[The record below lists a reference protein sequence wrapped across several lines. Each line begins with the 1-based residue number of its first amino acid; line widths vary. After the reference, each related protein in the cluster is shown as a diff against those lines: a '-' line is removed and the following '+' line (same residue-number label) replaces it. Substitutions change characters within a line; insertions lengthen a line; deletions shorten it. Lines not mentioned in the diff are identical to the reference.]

1 MLPVMEA
8 ALPAMLPV
16 TCVPL
21 ILPVM
26 LVALPLRVAV
36 IVPAVKLPE
45 ASRFTKALAV
55 LASVAPL
62 AASVALATL
71 AAVLVPTSET
81 TVLDCVP
88 VTSPARLPVKLL
100 GAAAPMSVQFAPS
113 ESCKVLVVVLRMIIP
128 LLAGAAAGL
137 PAVVYW
143 LTLLARSARET
154 EPVIFVPAKEVMNE
168 GSA

>member
-1 MLPVMEA
+1 MLPVIEA

-16 TCVPL
+16 ILVPL
-21 ILPVM
+21 PFS
-26 LVALPLRVAV
+26 AAV

-45 ASRFTKALAV
+45 PSRLTMALAV

-62 AASVALATL
+62 AAVVPLATL
-71 AAVLVPTSET
+71 AAVWPPTEET